1 MKLVLMA
8 LILIS
13 SLYGKSKLEYAWSH
27 LSTQERMCIFN
38 SYRAGLKYD
47 IGLTLAAINW
57 QESVGGRYRI
67 SIDGNDVGIYH
78 VNLYWYFKEFNIENT
93 MWNRSKYA
101 TILITK
107 PKIEEAY
114 VITKLI
120 NLKLIHK
127 HWIDVWTAYNGSKEY
142 SIKILNKV
150 RFLRRKFKHFK

>member
-13 SLYGKSKLEYAWSH
+13 SLYGKSKLEYAWNRLTYEEQH
-27 LSTQERMCIFN
+27 LIYK
-38 SYRAGLKYD
+38 SYKTGLEHD
-47 IGLTLAAINW
+47 IGLSLAAINW

-67 SIDGNDVGIYH
+67 SMDGNDVGIYH
-78 VNLYWYFKEFNIENT
+78 VNLYWYFKELNIENT

-107 PKIEEAY
+107 PKIEESY
-114 VITKLI
+114 VIYKLL
-120 NLKLIHK
+120 NLKSIHK
-127 HWIDVWTAYNGSKEY
+127 EWVDVWTAYNGSKEY